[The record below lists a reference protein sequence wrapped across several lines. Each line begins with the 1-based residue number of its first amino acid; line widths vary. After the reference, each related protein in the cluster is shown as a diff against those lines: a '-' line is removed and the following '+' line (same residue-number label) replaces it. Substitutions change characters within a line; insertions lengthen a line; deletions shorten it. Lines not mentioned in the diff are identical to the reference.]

1 MSESS
6 KKWYVLRA
14 AGGKEKKAKE
24 YLEKE
29 IERRSLQDL
38 VSQVLVP
45 TEKVYKIRDG
55 KRVCTERLYF
65 PGYVLIEAELTG
77 ELQHI
82 IRNEIPHMSGF
93 LTEKR
98 DVGKTQEKIPVPI
111 REDEVRRILGEQDEQ
126 ATTEAETVVDYK
138 TGDAV
143 KITDGPFNGFDGT
156 VEEIVEDRS
165 KLKVMVMIFGRKT
178 ILELIFTQVTK
189 ESSKIMAKE
198 IAGFIKLQIKGGAAN
213 PSPPVGPAL
222 GSKGLNIMDFCKQ
235 FNARTQESAGKV
247 LPVVITVYS
256 DKSFTF
262 EVKQPPVAVQLK
274 EAAKISAGSAEP
286 NRKKVGSVTWEQV
299 KAIAET
305 KMADMNCFTLKSA
318 MTMVAGTARS
328 MGIKVEGEFPE
339 L

>member
-1 MSESS
+1 MSESN

-45 TEKVYKIRDG
+45 TEKVYKIKDG

-82 IRNEIPHMSGF
+82 IRNEVPHMSGF

-98 DVGKTQEKIPVPI
+98 DVGKTQEKVPVPI

-126 ATTEAETVVDYK
+126 ANTEAETVVDY
-138 TGDAV
+138 TIGDAV

-178 ILELIFTQVTK
+178 ILELNFTQVTK
-189 ESSKIMAKE
+189 E
-198 IAGFIKLQIKGGAAN
+198 
-213 PSPPVGPAL
+213 
-222 GSKGLNIMDFCKQ
+222 
-235 FNARTQESAGKV
+235 
-247 LPVVITVYS
+247 
-256 DKSFTF
+256 
-262 EVKQPPVAVQLK
+262 
-274 EAAKISAGSAEP
+274 
-286 NRKKVGSVTWEQV
+286 
-299 KAIAET
+299 
-305 KMADMNCFTLKSA
+305 
-318 MTMVAGTARS
+318 
-328 MGIKVEGEFPE
+328 
-339 L
+339 

>member
-1 MSESS
+1 MSESG

-29 IERRSLQDL
+29 IETCGLQDL

-45 TEKVYKIRDG
+45 TEKVYRIRDG
-55 KRVCTERLYF
+55 KRVCTERLFF

-82 IRNEIPHMSGF
+82 IRNEVPHMSGF

-98 DVGKTQEKIPVPI
+98 DVGKTQEKVPVPI

-126 ATTEAETVVDYK
+126 IGNDAETVVDYNV
-138 TGDAV
+138 GDAV

-178 ILELIFTQVTK
+178 ILELNFTQVTK
-189 ESSKIMAKE
+189 E
-198 IAGFIKLQIKGGAAN
+198 
-213 PSPPVGPAL
+213 
-222 GSKGLNIMDFCKQ
+222 
-235 FNARTQESAGKV
+235 
-247 LPVVITVYS
+247 
-256 DKSFTF
+256 
-262 EVKQPPVAVQLK
+262 
-274 EAAKISAGSAEP
+274 
-286 NRKKVGSVTWEQV
+286 
-299 KAIAET
+299 
-305 KMADMNCFTLKSA
+305 
-318 MTMVAGTARS
+318 
-328 MGIKVEGEFPE
+328 
-339 L
+339 

>member
-29 IERRSLQDL
+29 IERRGLQDL

-55 KRVCTERLYF
+55 KRICTERLFY

-82 IRNEIPHMSGF
+82 IRNEVPHMSGF

-98 DVGKTQEKIPVPI
+98 EKKNSDGKVQEEKLPIPL
-111 REDEVRRILGEQDEQ
+111 RDDEARRILGEQDEQ
-126 ATTEAETVVDYK
+126 IGNEAETVVDY
-138 TGDAV
+138 TVGDAV

-178 ILELIFTQVTK
+178 ILELNFTQVTK
-189 ESSKIMAKE
+189 E
-198 IAGFIKLQIKGGAAN
+198 
-213 PSPPVGPAL
+213 
-222 GSKGLNIMDFCKQ
+222 
-235 FNARTQESAGKV
+235 
-247 LPVVITVYS
+247 
-256 DKSFTF
+256 
-262 EVKQPPVAVQLK
+262 
-274 EAAKISAGSAEP
+274 
-286 NRKKVGSVTWEQV
+286 
-299 KAIAET
+299 
-305 KMADMNCFTLKSA
+305 
-318 MTMVAGTARS
+318 
-328 MGIKVEGEFPE
+328 
-339 L
+339 

>member
-55 KRVCTERLYF
+55 KRVCTERLFF

-82 IRNEIPHMSGF
+82 IRNEVPHMSGF
-93 LTEKR
+93 LTEKK
-98 DVGKTQEKIPVPI
+98 DQDKVPVPI
-111 REDEVRRILGEQDEQ
+111 RADEVKRILGEQDEQ
-126 ATTEAETVVDYK
+126 ATSEAETVVDYLV
-138 TGDAV
+138 GDAV

-165 KLKVMVMIFGRKT
+165 KLKVVVMIFGRKT
-178 ILELIFTQVTK
+178 ILELNFTQVTK
-189 ESSKIMAKE
+189 E
-198 IAGFIKLQIKGGAAN
+198 
-213 PSPPVGPAL
+213 
-222 GSKGLNIMDFCKQ
+222 
-235 FNARTQESAGKV
+235 
-247 LPVVITVYS
+247 
-256 DKSFTF
+256 
-262 EVKQPPVAVQLK
+262 
-274 EAAKISAGSAEP
+274 
-286 NRKKVGSVTWEQV
+286 
-299 KAIAET
+299 
-305 KMADMNCFTLKSA
+305 
-318 MTMVAGTARS
+318 
-328 MGIKVEGEFPE
+328 
-339 L
+339 

>member
-1 MSESS
+1 MSESN

-29 IERRSLQDL
+29 IERRSLQVL

-55 KRVCTERLYF
+55 KRICTERLFY

-98 DVGKTQEKIPVPI
+98 TVEVKKDPNDPKKSEKKVEEKLPVPL
-111 REDEVRRILGEQDEQ
+111 RPDEVKRILGEQDEM
-126 ATTEAETVVDYK
+126 ASTEAETVVDYNV
-138 TGDAV
+138 GDAV

-156 VEEIVEDRS
+156 VDDIIEDRS

-178 ILELIFTQVTK
+178 ILELNFTQVTK
-189 ESSKIMAKE
+189 E
-198 IAGFIKLQIKGGAAN
+198 
-213 PSPPVGPAL
+213 
-222 GSKGLNIMDFCKQ
+222 
-235 FNARTQESAGKV
+235 
-247 LPVVITVYS
+247 
-256 DKSFTF
+256 
-262 EVKQPPVAVQLK
+262 
-274 EAAKISAGSAEP
+274 
-286 NRKKVGSVTWEQV
+286 
-299 KAIAET
+299 
-305 KMADMNCFTLKSA
+305 
-318 MTMVAGTARS
+318 
-328 MGIKVEGEFPE
+328 
-339 L
+339 